1 TAELTRPEYE
11 EIDGLP
17 VIVLYEEEDEGGA
30 EAREALHAEVDA
42 EARTEFGTIDAE
54 ALVLAEEE
62 AAPVWETL
70 TVEADPTDNADN
82 AARED
87 TRSDADPLNG
97 ASLAPGVRAVTL
109 DGVVEA
115 TLNSGPARIGAPAAR
130 ELGLDGE
137 GVTVAI
143 LDTGIDATHPD
154 LADRVVAQVNFT
166 DAPDIGDVVG
176 HGTHVGSTVAGTG
189 AASDGLY
196 TGVAPGAD
204 LLDVKVLNDD
214 GYGFDS
220 EIIAGMEWAVE
231 QNADIVNMSLGGFVT
246 DRLPPIEE
254 ALERLSAQSDTLFVV
269 AAGNEGPF
277 TASLS
282 APGTAEAALTV
293 GALDWDDTVVD
304 FSSSGP
310 RFRDGLPKPD
320 LTAPGV
326 G

>member
-1 TAELTRPEYE
+1 
-11 EIDGLP
+11 
-17 VIVLYEEEDEGGA
+17 
-30 EAREALHAEVDA
+30 
-42 EARTEFGTIDAE
+42 
-54 ALVLAEEE
+54 
-62 AAPVWETL
+62 
-70 TVEADPTDNADN
+70 
-82 AARED
+82 
-87 TRSDADPLNG
+87 
-97 ASLAPGVRAVTL
+97 
-109 DGVVEA
+109 
-115 TLNSGPARIGAPAAR
+115 LNSGPARIGAPAAR

-293 GALDWDDTVVD
+293 GALD
-304 FSSSGP
+304 
-310 RFRDGLPKPD
+310 
-320 LTAPGV
+320 
-326 G
+326 